1 MKQMAVPILLYHQI
15 APLPHKKIP
24 FRGLWVHPDK
34 FRNQMAWL
42 KRLGYQGLSLRDAM
56 PYIKGEKTGKVAVI
70 TFDDGFLNNYE
81 NALPVLADFGF
92 TATNYFVANQVG
104 GSNVWDQAMGVPL
117 TPCMSV
123 AQMREWAALGH
134 EVGAHTIDHVNL
146 EKIPE
151 DEARQQIALSKT
163 MLEDMLG
170 SEVTN
175 FAYPYGGNHAVHRE
189 MCREAG
195 YETATTTVRARARA
209 SDDPFGMPRV
219 YVRRRDLAPKFIYRL
234 MTR

>member
-1 MKQMAVPILLYHQI
+1 MAVPVLLYHQI
-15 APLPHKKIP
+15 APLPHKNIP

-34 FRNQMAWL
+34 FRSQMAWL
-42 KRLGYQGLSLRDAM
+42 KRLGYQGLSLRNAM

-81 NALPVLADFGF
+81 NALPVLAEFNF

-104 GSNVWDQAMGVPL
+104 GSNLWDQAMGVPL

-123 AQMREWAALGH
+123 TQMREWAALGH
-134 EVGAHTIDHVNL
+134 EVGAHTVDHVNL
-146 EKIPE
+146 EKTPE
-151 DEARQQIALSKT
+151 EEARRQIVQSKT

-175 FAYPYGGNHAVHRE
+175 FAYPYGGNQQIHRD
-189 MCREAG
+189 MCRDAG
-195 YETATTTVRARARA
+195 FETATTTVRARARA
-209 SDDPFGMPRV
+209 TDDPFGMPRV

>member
-1 MKQMAVPILLYHQI
+1 MAVPVLLYHQI
-15 APLPHKKIP
+15 AALPHKKIP

-34 FRNQMAWL
+34 FRSQMAWL
-42 KRLGYQGLSLRDAM
+42 KRLGYQGLSLRNAL
-56 PYIKGEKTGKVAVI
+56 PYIKGEKMGKVVVI

-81 NALPVLADFGF
+81 NALPVLAEFGF
-92 TATNYFVANQVG
+92 TATNYFVANQLG
-104 GSNVWDQAMGVPL
+104 GSNVWDQAMGVPV

-123 AQMREWAALGH
+123 EQMREWAELGH
-134 EVGAHTIDHVNL
+134 EVGAHTLDHVNL
-146 EKIPE
+146 EKTPE
-151 DEARQQIALSKT
+151 EEARRQIVQSKT

-175 FAYPYGGNHAVHRE
+175 FAYPYGGNLPIHRD

-195 YETATTTVRARARA
+195 YETATTTVHARARA
-209 SDDPFGMPRV
+209 DDDPFAMPRV

>member
-1 MKQMAVPILLYHQI
+1 MSALFEPSCH
-15 APLPHKKIP
+15 
-24 FRGLWVHPDK
+24 
-34 FRNQMAWL
+34 
-42 KRLGYQGLSLRDAM
+42 
-56 PYIKGEKTGKVAVI
+56 TGHLV
-70 TFDDGFLNNYE
+70 TGSRF
-81 NALPVLADFGF
+81 ADR
-92 TATNYFVANQVG
+92 VQERVQLI
-104 GSNVWDQAMGVPL
+104 VV
-117 TPCMSV
+117 
-123 AQMREWAALGH
+123 
-134 EVGAHTIDHVNL
+134 
-146 EKIPE
+146 E

-175 FAYPYGGNHAVHRE
+175 FAYPYVGNHAVHRE

>member
-1 MKQMAVPILLYHQI
+1 MAVPVLLYHQI

-34 FRNQMAWL
+34 FRAQMRWL

-56 PYIKGEKTGKVAVI
+56 PYIRGEKNGKVAVI
-70 TFDDGFLNNYE
+70 TFDDGFLNVYE
-81 NALPVLADFGF
+81 NALPVLADHGF
-92 TATNYFVANQVG
+92 TATNYFVANQIG
-104 GSNVWDQAMGVPL
+104 GSNIWDKGVGVPVS
-117 TPCMSV
+117 PCMTV

-134 EVGAHTIDHVNL
+134 EVGAHTLDHVNL
-146 EKIPE
+146 EKTP
-151 DEARQQIALSKT
+151 DEEAQRQIALSKT

-170 SEVTN
+170 APVDN
-175 FAYPYGGNHAVHRE
+175 FAYPYGGNLAVHRA

-195 YETATTTVRARARA
+195 FETATTTVRARARA
-209 SDDPFGMPRV
+209 SDDPFGMPRI
-219 YVRRRDLAPKFIYRL
+219 YVRRRDLAPKFILRL

>member
-1 MKQMAVPILLYHQI
+1 MAVPVLLYHQI

-34 FRNQMAWL
+34 FRSQMAWL
-42 KRLGYQGLSLRDAM
+42 KRLGYQGLSINNAM
-56 PYIKGEKTGKVAVI
+56 PYIKGEKAGKVAVI

-81 NALPVLADFGF
+81 NALPVLSEFGF
-92 TATNYFVANQVG
+92 TATNYFVANQLG
-104 GSNVWDQAMGVPL
+104 GSNVWDQAMGVPV

-134 EVGAHTIDHVNL
+134 EVGAHTLDHVNL
-146 EKIPE
+146 EETPE
-151 DEARQQIALSKT
+151 DEARRQIVQSKA

-170 SEVTN
+170 SAVTN
-175 FAYPYGGNHAVHRE
+175 FAYPYGGNLPIHRN

-195 YETATTTVRARARA
+195 YETATTTVHARARA
-209 SDDPFGMPRV
+209 TDDPFGMPRV
-219 YVRRRDLAPKFIYRL
+219 YVRRRDMAAKFIIRL
-234 MTR
+234 KTR